1 MVQSGQDAIKKQ
13 LSNYQ
18 NNEVQDEC
26 SSMSNGAKKPNYF
39 KGKARFIYEKKYM
52 TWLSGI
58 VGTDLNT
65 MRDSFLSP
73 VPVHLYK

>member
-1 MVQSGQDAIKKQ
+1 MVQSDHDAIKKQ

-18 NNEVQDEC
+18 NNEVQDAC
-26 SSMSNGAKKPNYF
+26 SSMSNGAEKPNYF
-39 KGKARFIYEKKYM
+39 KDKAGFSYEKKYV
-52 TWLSGI
+52 TWLSGT

-65 MRDSFLSP
+65 MMDSFPSL